1 MSNLP
6 ALLRLV
12 DWYIVT
18 DVSERLA
25 VSIFR
30 VETVF
35 EV

>member
-1 MSNLP
+1 MSKLP
-6 ALLRLV
+6 GILRLV
-12 DWYIVT
+12 DWYMVT

-30 VETVF
+30 VEAVF